1 MEQEA
6 PARRQTFED
15 ANRIR
20 RRPEFQRVYEGG
32 QRLRLRLMTVMVL
45 PNGSGVSRLGIAAT
59 RKQLGGAVV
68 RNRAKRLVREVFRK
82 ADVPGGLDIVV
93 IPRRDMLDVE
103 YRTIEA
109 EFRYAL
115 RRVRRPDAGA

>member
-1 MEQEA
+1 VEQG
-6 PARRQTFED
+6 PSGRRQTFTD
-15 ANRIR
+15 ARRIR

-32 QRLRLRLMTVMVL
+32 QKLRLRLMTVVVL
-45 PNGSGVSRLGIAAT
+45 PNGRAASRLGIAAT
-59 RKQLGGAVV
+59 RKLGGAVI

-103 YRTIEA
+103 YPTLEA

>member
-1 MEQEA
+1 MEQG
-6 PARRQTFED
+6 PTRKRQSFQD
-15 ANRIR
+15 ASRIR

-32 QRLRLRLMTVMVL
+32 QRLRLRLMTVMAL
-45 PNGSGVSRLGIAAT
+45 ANGRESSRLGIAAT
-59 RKQLGGAVV
+59 RKLGDAVV

-115 RRVRRPDAGA
+115 RRVRRPEPGA